1 MPYERS
7 LLIEQRF
14 QCAVNL
20 METGTVNAKQLAT
33 ALGVST
39 ATVQRIVAALKRRGY
54 LIRSIHESYGWRYE
68 IIDKPPSIVEKA

>member
-14 QCAVNL
+14 QSAVNL

-33 ALGVST
+33 ELGVST

-68 IIDKPPSIVEKA
+68 IIHKPSIVEKA